1 MSKVI
6 PKTLWIDQVIHALT
20 VTKAWVIHALTV
32 TTSRINGHHTIYSL
46 YLPIVK
52 TPVVGASLFG
62 DNLAGC
68 HPNRLHLP
76 PTAVLKNSIKT
87 KLPLILLAVGLTGCQ
102 QKSVIDKCVEAQAI
116 ALCNKVIG
124 GESNYQLQQSTESK
138 CIQES
143 IKANGGN
150 WQLQCLKA
158 QSGK

>member
-1 MSKVI
+1 MIKV
-6 PKTLWIDQVIHALT
+6 LL
-20 VTKAWVIHALTV
+20 L
-32 TTSRINGHHTIYSL
+32 G
-46 YLPIVK
+46 
-52 TPVVGASLFG
+52 LF
-62 DNLAGC
+62 L
-68 HPNRLHLP
+68 
-76 PTAVLKNSIKT
+76 AVLFI
-87 KLPLILLAVGLTGCQ
+87 TGCQ

-124 GESNYQLQQSTESK
+124 GESNYQLQRSTESK

>member
-1 MSKVI
+1 M
-6 PKTLWIDQVIHALT
+6 
-20 VTKAWVIHALTV
+20 
-32 TTSRINGHHTIYSL
+32 
-46 YLPIVK
+46 
-52 TPVVGASLFG
+52 
-62 DNLAGC
+62 
-68 HPNRLHLP
+68 
-76 PTAVLKNSIKT
+76 IKT
-87 KLPLILLAVGLTGCQ
+87 KLPLFLLVVGLAGCQ
-102 QKSVIDKCVEAQAI
+102 QKNVIDKCVEAQAI

>member
-1 MSKVI
+1 MNKVI
-6 PKTLWIDQVIHALT
+6 PKTLWIEQVIHALT

-32 TTSRINGHHTIYSL
+32 TKSRINGHHTIYSL

-87 KLPLILLAVGLTGCQ
+87 KLPLILLVVGLAGCQ
-102 QKSVIDKCVEAQAI
+102 QQSEIDKCVEGQVISTCAGDKDCIKKVKPLIEGESRLKCLEAQA
-116 ALCNKVIG
+116 G
-124 GESNYQLQQSTESK
+124 SK
-138 CIQES
+138 
-143 IKANGGN
+143 
-150 WQLQCLKA
+150 
-158 QSGK
+158 

>member
-1 MSKVI
+1 MNKVI
-6 PKTLWIDQVIHALT
+6 PKKLWIEQVIHALT
-20 VTKAWVIHALTV
+20 VAKFLAIHALTV
-32 TTSRINGHHTIYSL
+32 AHLRINGRITINSL
-46 YLPIVK
+46 YLPILK
-52 TPVVGASLFG
+52 KPLVGATLFG

-68 HPNRLHLP
+68 RPSRLHSL

-87 KLPLILLAVGLTGCQ
+87 KLPLILLVVGLAGCQ
-102 QKSVIDKCVEAQAI
+102 QESVIDKCVEAQAI
-116 ALCNKVIG
+116 TLCNKVIG